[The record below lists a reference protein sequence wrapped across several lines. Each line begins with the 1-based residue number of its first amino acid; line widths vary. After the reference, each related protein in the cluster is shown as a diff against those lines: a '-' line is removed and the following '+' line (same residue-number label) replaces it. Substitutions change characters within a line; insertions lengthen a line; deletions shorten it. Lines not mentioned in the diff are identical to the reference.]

1 MSGSEPVVKSSW
13 ELETAIHD
21 DRLRQQRDDAKKR
34 AAGNLADYETF
45 KNLVSVAHLRPLQ
58 AQVAVDRSAGGAAW
72 GFSAAGEGPP
82 PEEARALE
90 RTVPASPA
98 STSAEFEKVWLRV
111 AGSDRAKWGYLAAC
125 SAAALPRLFKV
136 EMSGPLMGDMVSTLT
151 RLERAG
157 GTGEAGFHA
166 ACLATLRAIT
176 ETGRFALNRALLGKG
191 KLEELRELLDSIA
204 ARGEE
209 HQESVD
215 RLRRAYG
222 LKKK

>member
-1 MSGSEPVVKSSW
+1 MSGSEPVVKSSR

-82 PEEARALE
+82 PEETRGLE
-90 RTVPASPA
+90 RTVPDSPA

-166 ACLATLRAIT
+166 ACLATLRAIS

-191 KLEELRELLDSIA
+191 RLEELRELLDSIA

>member
-1 MSGSEPVVKSSW
+1 MCW
-13 ELETAIHD
+13 
-21 DRLRQQRDDAKKR
+21 
-34 AAGNLADYETF
+34 
-45 KNLVSVAHLRPLQ
+45 
-58 AQVAVDRSAGGAAW
+58 
-72 GFSAAGEGPP
+72 
-82 PEEARALE
+82 
-90 RTVPASPA
+90 
-98 STSAEFEKVWLRV
+98 
-111 AGSDRAKWGYLAAC
+111 
-125 SAAALPRLFKV
+125 
-136 EMSGPLMGDMVSTLT
+136 
-151 RLERAG
+151 AG